1 VLRVSDQII
10 RVYRISRGMAHMS
23 VFLTAEWL
31 DLVMLNYEVDP
42 RVLSR
47 YVPTGTTLDSFDGKT
62 CVSFVGFRFCRT
74 KLFGALA
81 IPFHSNFDEVN
92 LRFYVR
98 RKEGDEIRRGVVFIA
113 EIVPRQAIAITARL
127 IYGENYRCLPMKHDI
142 RTADSK
148 KAATYQWK
156 LKTKWCSLAA
166 HATGTPDLPQK
177 GSLEQFITEH
187 YWGYSAQRGRRSL
200 QYHVL
205 HAPWRV
211 WRSKSAG
218 FEGEASELYGGD
230 LGRVVQGRPSSAFIA
245 EGSTVTV
252 FRGTKFR

>member
-1 VLRVSDQII
+1 
-10 RVYRISRGMAHMS
+10 
-23 VFLTAEWL
+23 
-31 DLVMLNYEVDP
+31 
-42 RVLSR
+42 
-47 YVPTGTTLDSFDGKT
+47 
-62 CVSFVGFRFCRT
+62 
-74 KLFGALA
+74 
-81 IPFHSNFDEVN
+81 
-92 LRFYVR
+92 
-98 RKEGDEIRRGVVFIA
+98 VFIA